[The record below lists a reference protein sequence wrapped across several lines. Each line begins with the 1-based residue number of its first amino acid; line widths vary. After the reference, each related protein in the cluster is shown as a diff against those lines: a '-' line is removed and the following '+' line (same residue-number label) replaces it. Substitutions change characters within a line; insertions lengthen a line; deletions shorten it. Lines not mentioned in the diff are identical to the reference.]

1 MTEYHPLIL
10 FVHVSAVF
18 VLCAMLSFEAL
29 SLFHLRRAS
38 DWADARPW
46 IEPVPRMSLFVIS
59 SLLIILFTGFLLV
72 IPIAKPGQV
81 WPRVAALSLLSIA
94 PFGAMAGKRMGAIRK
109 TFRQEKTLSSELSAR
124 LCDPFPKLSLSLRV
138 ALFLGIFMLVNFKPG
153 LGGSLGIIGGFATL
167 GVLISKLG
175 WGRTAAS
182 VPSVGVGN

>member
-1 MTEYHPLIL
+1 MTLHPVLL

-18 VLCAMLSFEAL
+18 VLCAMLSFEAM

-38 DWADARPW
+38 NWSDASPW
-46 IEPVPRMSLFVIS
+46 IEPIPRASLFIIS

-94 PFGAMAGKRMGAIRK
+94 PFGAMAGKRMRAIRK
-109 TFRQEKTLSSELSAR
+109 AFRQHKAVSSELNR
-124 LCDPFPKLSLSLRV
+124 QLCDPFLKLSLSLRV

-153 LGGSLGIIGGFATL
+153 LGGSLGIIGGFVTL
-167 GVLISKLG
+167 GLLASRLA
-175 WGRTAAS
+175 WGRTAAP
-182 VPSVGVGN
+182 VPSAGLGD